1 MCQGEVGRNSTLNE
15 ILNTGYDEI
24 MVKGITMLLM
34 SNYSFCQDLE
44 SRKKRSNGSLN
55 HQLI

>member
-44 SRKKRSNGSLN
+44 SRQKRSNGSLN